1 MRMGALRPLARQR
14 SASEMDRDGEGR
26 AARFGTP
33 GDSGRA
39 EASGRA
45 SARHDAAAFA
55 GTREPSLVEV
65 LNDPIVRSVMTRD
78 GVPMDSLQGL
88 LRRIGR
94 GLS

>member
-14 SASEMDRDGEGR
+14 SASETDRDGEGHT
-26 AARFGTP
+26 ARLGTS
-33 GDSGRA
+33 GDDGRA
-39 EASGRA
+39 DTAGRP
-45 SARHDAAAFA
+45 SVRHDAAAFA
-55 GTREPSLVEV
+55 GNREPSLVEV

-78 GVPMDSLQGL
+78 GVPMDMLQGL